1 MAHIQLITDT
11 HTRTLPVSTVIGRHL
26 QAHIRVNSRQSI
38 SRYHCMI
45 AWMGHNWE
53 LRPMSPGGC
62 YINGQRL
69 APLQDCILNVGDA
82 IGLGQEAP
90 DFIITSTDPP
100 TLFAHHSLTGE
111 ERQESQEGLILS
123 DGIMRMDM
131 EQGREGMWVLET
143 ANGTELLNTQKT
155 GGEEHGS
162 ISLQVGD
169 WKVYLPEQDIRTI
182 YDPILLKDI
191 TLYLEYSSNLEHVQ
205 ASIHVRDEQQ
215 WALGIHSEFWPL
227 LLLLRARLKDPD
239 GWIELEEL
247 QRQSRLNRKSLDVYL
262 GRVRRHLNV
271 IGIQDSSDIIEVR
284 RGARRIGLPAS
295 QLREQT
301 F

>member
-1 MAHIQLITDT
+1 MAHIQLIADT
-11 HTRTLPVSTVIGRHL
+11 LPRILPVSAVIGRHP

-53 LRPMSPGGC
+53 LRPLSPGGC
-62 YINGQRL
+62 YVNGQRL
-69 APLQDCILNVGDA
+69 AQLQDCILKVGDE
-82 IGLGQEAP
+82 IGLGQEIP
-90 DFIITSTDPP
+90 DFIITSIDPP
-100 TLFAHHSLTGE
+100 TLFALNPLTGE
-111 ERQESQEGLILS
+111 ERQESPEGLILS

-143 ANGTELLNTQKT
+143 ANGSELLNTQKT
-155 GGEEHGS
+155 GGEERGS

-169 WKVYLPEQDIRTI
+169 WKVYLPEQDVRTV

-191 TLYLEYSSNLEHVQ
+191 NLYLEYSSNLEHVQ
-205 ASIHVRDEQQ
+205 ASVYVREEQQ
-215 WALGIHSEFWPL
+215 WTLGIHSEFWPL

-247 QRQSRLNRKSLDVYL
+247 QRQSGLNRKSLDVYL

-271 IGIQDSSDIIEVR
+271 IGIQDSSGIIEVR
-284 RGARRIGLPAS
+284 RGARRIGLLSS
-295 QLREQT
+295 QLKEQS